1 MPERYRAP
9 VVLCDLEGLTRRQ
22 AADQLGWP
30 EGSLSSRLSRA
41 RAILAARLTRRGVA
55 LAAGSLTAALTTHA
69 VSACPSSHLV
79 GATVQAGG
87 VFSTADALAR
97 GLISPR
103 AVDLAKGVSRAML
116 ISKLKMPSF
125 VLLTLGLVLGGAAVS
140 GRFAK
145 TADAGTEQPEKASSA
160 SARLQ
165 PRPVL
170 ADETKGGKPEP
181 AQDVEVRALLQK
193 RVAVLQAMADLAAQ
207 RHEQKTASLEEVQR
221 AKLRVLQAE
230 LDLRENEKERI
241 EIHQKIVAIH
251 QSIADRVAA
260 LQAAGQASQ
269 EDLSEAQLHVLD
281 AQIAL
286 KREEAKAAKAPKP

>member
-1 MPERYRAP
+1 
-9 VVLCDLEGLTRRQ
+9 
-22 AADQLGWP
+22 
-30 EGSLSSRLSRA
+30 
-41 RAILAARLTRRGVA
+41 
-55 LAAGSLTAALTTHA
+55 
-69 VSACPSSHLV
+69 
-79 GATVQAGG
+79 
-87 VFSTADALAR
+87 
-97 GLISPR
+97 
-103 AVDLAKGVSRAML
+103 ML